1 MKLILDCGSGNT
13 CKNDTAIVREMID
26 TIHDIDTGKHE
37 IILKWQLFES
47 APPNIPLERDVFDYA
62 YRYASELGYETT
74 ASVFDESSL
83 EFLQG
88 YDVPFIKIACRPDLY
103 YLADKIDNCY
113 VSIPAWLL
121 GMHDL
126 YLTMTSIYNG
136 VFFMACISKYP
147 AIISDYEKAFPPRL
161 LKSAISDHT
170 IGWDLYNKYK
180 PAILEKH
187 FVHKRE
193 ADNPD
198 AGAFAVTAEELKE
211 IL

>member
-1 MKLILDCGSGNT
+1 MKLILDLGSGNS
-13 CKNDTAIVREMID
+13 CKNDKGIVREMID
-26 TIHDIDTGKHE
+26 AIASVSTRKDD

-62 YRYASELGYETT
+62 YDYAYGRFKTA

-83 EFLQG
+83 EFLQE
-88 YDVPFIKIACRPDLY
+88 YDVPFIKIACRPELY
-103 YLADKIDNCY
+103 ILAVKIDNCLMS
-113 VSIPAWLL
+113 VPLP
-121 GMHDL
+121 
-126 YLTMTSIYNG
+126 LTISAG
-136 VFFMACISKYP
+136 EQMACVSKYP
-147 AIISDYEKAFPPRL
+147 ATIEDYEKAFPYRM

-180 PAILEKH
+180 PQIIEKH
-187 FVHKRE
+187 FVHTR
-193 ADNPD
+193 DSGNPD